1 MIKFSRGKKI
11 KMKKLFALVLP
22 FLVPTLAF
30 AQVDTSISSFDDIL
44 LFVSRII
51 NSLIP
56 IIISLAVLVFIWGV
70 FRYVVSPNEEDKA
83 RGKQVMIWG
92 IVGIFVMVSVWGLV
106 NIIEATLGL
115 DSDRYRGNFPEVPEP
130 ESRSGP
136 SSNNLL

>member
-70 FRYVVSPNEEDKA
+70 FRYIVASAEEDKTKG
-83 RGKQVMIWG
+83 RNLMIWG

-106 NIIEATLGL
+106 NVLRNTFNL
-115 DSDRYRGNFPEVPEP
+115 DSSRPDVPELP
-130 ESRSGP
+130 I
-136 SSNNLL
+136 

>member
-11 KMKKLFALVLP
+11 KMKKLSALVLP
-22 FLVPTLAF
+22 FLVPALAF
-30 AQVDTSISSFDDIL
+30 AQVDTSVSSFDDIL

-70 FRYVVSPNEEDKA
+70 FRYVVSSDEEAK
-83 RGKQVMIWG
+83 GKGKNLMIWG

-106 NIIEATLGL
+106 NVLRNTFNL
-115 DSDRYRGNFPEVPEP
+115 DTNRPDVPELP
-130 ESRSGP
+130 I
-136 SSNNLL
+136 